1 MMKNEILNAIQ
12 IEQKINRMA
21 FEIFEH
27 NLSEKA
33 LVIAGIDGNGY
44 KLAELLKN
52 KLESISTIQCEL
64 GKISLNKKSPLDH
77 PIAFNLD
84 KNKLNNRTVILVDD
98 VLNSGKTLMY
108 AASEFLQVPL
118 KKLSTVV
125 LVDRN
130 HNTYPVKADIV
141 GLSMATTLQEHVN
154 VDLSVKGKESA
165 VLE

>member
-1 MMKNEILNAIQ
+1 MKNVILNAIQ
-12 IEQKINRMA
+12 IDQKINRMA

-27 NLSEKA
+27 NLSENA
-33 LVIAGIDGNGY
+33 LVIAGIDSNGY

-52 KLESISTIQCEL
+52 KIESISSIQCEL
-64 GKISLNKKSPLDH
+64 GKISLNKKSPLEH
-77 PIAFNLD
+77 PIVFNLD

-141 GLSMATTLQEHVN
+141 GLSMATTLQEHIH
-154 VDLSVKGKESA
+154 VDLSIKGKESA